1 MSSRR
6 CHLTAFL
13 IFVSTALTARWARGA
28 ERTDAPTTRPAD
40 AIVVFDGKDMAAW
53 KAFDERK
60 KLGFHLVDGALDLDK
75 NNAVTRE
82 SFGDFRLHVEF
93 RCPEEPP
100 EITGQKHGNSGVYL
114 HDRYEIQILGH
125 RGNALPTDTEVGAI
139 YHIKRPDKVAVRPDG
154 TWQSFDIVF
163 RAPRFDAAGKK
174 TRDARLTMHHN
185 GVLIHND
192 APIPKVTGAA
202 RGEEAPT
209 GPIRLQDKNHP
220 VLFRNIWVVPLKEE

>member
-1 MSSRR
+1 M
-6 CHLTAFL
+6 LLLVIMTAIVAESVL
-13 IFVSTALTARWARGA
+13 PATRETAPAA
-28 ERTDAPTTRPAD
+28 TRPAD
-40 AIVVFDGKDMAAW
+40 AIVLFDGKDMAAW
-53 KAFDERK
+53 KAFDETKELR
-60 KLGFHLVDGALDLDK
+60 FHLVDGALDLDK

-93 RCPEEPP
+93 RCPEDPP

-125 RGNALPTDTEVGAI
+125 RGNELPTDTEVGAI

-154 TWQSFDIVF
+154 TWQSFDILF
-163 RAPRFDAAGKK
+163 HAPRFDSAGKK
-174 TRDARLTMHHN
+174 TRDAHITMHHN
-185 GVLIHND
+185 GVLVHED
-192 APIPKVTGAA
+192 APIPRVTGAA

-220 VLFRNIWVVPLKEE
+220 VLFRNIWVVPLKGEK